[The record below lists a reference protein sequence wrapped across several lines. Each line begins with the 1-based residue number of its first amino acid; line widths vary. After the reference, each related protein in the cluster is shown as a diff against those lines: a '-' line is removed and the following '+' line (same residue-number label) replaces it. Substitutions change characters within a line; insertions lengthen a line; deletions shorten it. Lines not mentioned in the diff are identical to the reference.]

1 MNAPASNLIP
11 KEFEPD
17 AASRSPAWLA
27 EGQGQALRR
36 FRTLGIPHRRIEE
49 WKYTDLR
56 NALEAESSETT
67 RPPTPLDPFAG
78 VGAHPLVLKNGC
90 LEPAKSAMPREI
102 ELFDLAASG
111 APAWVTRNVGALL
124 ANGAMG
130 QASLALMRGGA
141 AVRVTGEVSTPVHLR
156 LLHDAAAV
164 HGRVLIVLEENAS
177 LQLLE
182 SQEAE
187 RGFSNIGMEI
197 VLGPNAQLVHLRLAD
212 TASESIAVEEIG
224 VKVARGARYRAHFAQ
239 GGAKL
244 SRLEVVIALEGEGAE
259 AELSGTSVLGD
270 KLHADVTTHVDHVAA
285 KTMSRQLFKYVVGGK
300 ARGIYQGKISVHKG
314 ADGSDSRQTAK
325 AILLGERAEA
335 DLKPEL
341 EILADDVK
349 CAHGAAVGE
358 LDADS
363 FFYLRSRGIGESEAR
378 GLLTRAFLE
387 EAIAT
392 IARDDLRHAVSRFT
406 ESGLARALAAAP

>member
-1 MNAPASNLIP
+1 MSASASNLIP

-17 AASRSPAWLA
+17 AAAPAPAWRA
-27 EGQGQALRR
+27 ERQSDALRH

-56 NALEAESSETT
+56 NALEAEGDETK
-67 RPPTPLDPFAG
+67 RPLSPRVDRFAG
-78 VGAHPLVLKNGC
+78 VGSHYLVLENGR
-90 LEPAKSAMPREI
+90 LEAPTSGAPDGI
-102 ELFDLAASG
+102 ELFDLAEPG
-111 APAWVTRNVGALL
+111 APAWVTRNVGAVL
-124 ANGAMG
+124 AKGAMG
-130 QASLALMRGGA
+130 QASLALMRGGV
-141 AVRVTGEVSTPVHLR
+141 AVRVTREVITPLHLCLR
-156 LLHDAAAV
+156 HDAAAV
-164 HGRVLIVLEENAS
+164 HGRVLIVLEEGAS
-177 LQLLE
+177 LVLLE

-187 RGFSNIGMEI
+187 RGFSNIGAEI
-197 VLGPNAQLVHLRLAD
+197 VLGPNAGLIHLRMAEPG
-212 TASESIAVEEIG
+212 AIAVEEIG
-224 VKVARGARYRAHFAQ
+224 VRAARGARYRAHFAQ
-239 GGAKL
+239 AGAQL
-244 SRLEVVIALEGEGAE
+244 SRLEVAIALEGEGAE
-259 AELSGTSVLGD
+259 AELSGISVLGG

-285 KTMSRQLFKYVVGGK
+285 KTISRQLFKYVVGGN

-325 AILLGERAEA
+325 ALLMGERAEA

-363 FFYLRSRGIGESEAR
+363 LFYLRSRGIEESEAR

-387 EAIAT
+387 EAIAG
-392 IARDDLRHAVSRFT
+392 IARDDLRHAVSKFA
-406 ESGLARALAAAP
+406 ECGLDRVLGGEA